1 MNDIKEDAQKQILT
15 LSSLGHTWILD
26 LDGTLVEHN
35 GYKIYG
41 EDKWLSGALEFL
53 KSIPAGDMIVFLTSR
68 KVEFANLTEAF
79 LKKYGIVWEH
89 IIYEAPYG
97 ERILLND
104 RKPSGLQ
111 MAYAINEDRNQMI
124 DLALITDHSL

>member
-1 MNDIKEDAQKQILT
+1 MQKNLLT

-41 EDKWLSGALEFL
+41 EDKWLPGALEFL
-53 KSIPAGDMIVFLTSR
+53 NTIPSGDMIIFLTSR
-68 KVEFANLTEAF
+68 KTEDAKLTEDF
-79 LKKYGIVWEH
+79 LNKYGIVWKH

-97 ERILLND
+97 ERLLLND

-111 MAYAINEDRNQMI
+111 MGYAINRDRNQTVDFTLNI
-124 DLALITDHSL
+124 DYDL

>member
-1 MNDIKEDAQKQILT
+1 MSGKKIETQSDVLT

-35 GYKIYG
+35 GYRIYG
-41 EDKWLSGALEFL
+41 EDKWLPGALEFI
-53 KSIPAGDMIVFLTSR
+53 KSIPAGDMIIFLTSR
-68 KVEFANLTEAF
+68 KTEYAELTESF
-79 LKKYGIVWEH
+79 LNKYGIVWNH

-104 RKPSGLQ
+104 RKPSGLP
-111 MAYAINEDRNQMI
+111 MGYAVNRDRNRTLDFAWNI
-124 DLALITDHSL
+124 DSGL

>member
-1 MNDIKEDAQKQILT
+1 MNDIKEETKKEKLT

-68 KVEFANLTEAF
+68 KAEFADLTEAF
-79 LKKYGIVWEH
+79 LKKYGIVWNH

-104 RKPSGLQ
+104 RKLSGLQ
-111 MAYAINEDRNQMI
+111 MAYAINGVRNQMI
-124 DLALITDHSL
+124 DLTLKIENTL

>member
-1 MNDIKEDAQKQILT
+1 MKEIKEDTQKEILT

-53 KSIPAGDMIVFLTSR
+53 QSIPAGDMIIFLTSR
-68 KVEFANLTEAF
+68 KVEFADLTETF

-104 RKPSGLQ
+104 RKMSGLQ
-111 MAYAINEDRNQMI
+111 MAYAINGDRNQMI
-124 DLALITDHSL
+124 DLALKIDETL

>member
-68 KVEFANLTEAF
+68 KAEFADVTEAF